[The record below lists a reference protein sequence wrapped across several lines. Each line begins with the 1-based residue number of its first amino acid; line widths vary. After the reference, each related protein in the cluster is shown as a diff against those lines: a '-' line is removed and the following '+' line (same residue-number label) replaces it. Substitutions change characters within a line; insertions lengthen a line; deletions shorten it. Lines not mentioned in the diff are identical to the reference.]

1 MPSARSDDN
10 CARCTNTGFKRE
22 DTEHMCCFR
31 TYGTAFHIIII
42 APERTFA
49 WCDYLQEKLLDQRK
63 DVVLF
68 GKKLF
73 SLNTSQL
80 KRGVYKTDRFL
91 TWFVCLSIGRSCYW
105 SHVKI
110 LQSISERAC
119 TQMLRLKST
128 KEKAALNIQRLI

>member
-1 MPSARSDDN
+1 
-10 CARCTNTGFKRE
+10 
-22 DTEHMCCFR
+22 MCCFR
-31 TYGTAFHIIII
+31 TCGTAFHIIII

-80 KRGVYKTDRFL
+80 KRGVYKTDLF
-91 TWFVCLSIGRSCYW
+91 
-105 SHVKI
+105 
-110 LQSISERAC
+110 
-119 TQMLRLKST
+119 
-128 KEKAALNIQRLI
+128 